1 MEVVKKQDVIDLLKS
16 GMIDGESSLVCDA
29 DECNSMLEWAVEE
42 VTKMTPHHIWE
53 NWIDAYEET
62 PKTYTEKPGFDI
74 SDAVLVYGKDGYF
87 IANFVEYLDDHD
99 QYANG
104 FRSCEDPTNWVDV
117 EYWMPLPEEP

>member
-1 MEVVKKQDVIDLLKS
+1 MPK
-16 GMIDGESSLVCDA
+16 
-29 DECNSMLEWAVEE
+29 
-42 VTKMTPHHIWE
+42 
-53 NWIDAYEET
+53 WIDAYEET

-99 QYANG
+99 KYANG

-117 EYWMPLPEEP
+117 EYWMPLPEEPYRTSVQDVPIITMLPSTVREPATSAV